1 MRKSVSSRRRLFIAL
16 LLTFA
21 IVGVF
26 VIRLVDIQVVRA
38 DQLNKDS
45 FNKRAIA
52 ITSYAARG
60 NIVDTKGA
68 VLAASVLRYDITA
81 SPRTIVQAL
90 DKGGFARKVNGK
102 KVVLSVL
109 DAAGEIAQL
118 TGQDQNTVYQALT
131 KDPKSDF
138 AYVAKGVDTATLR
151 AVRKLSIPGIWDQRH
166 PARTYPDGAVAGN
179 LVGFVG
185 TDGPQYGLE
194 KTEDTC
200 LASTNG
206 SSTYE
211 RGADGVRIPGSTVT
225 EREPVDGGT
234 LKLTIDRDLQ
244 WFVQQAIAEQAT
256 AIGAQSATA
265 IVYRIKDAHIMALAD
280 WPSVDPNNV
289 GATPIANLG
298 SLAFSAYY
306 EPGSTMKALSASM
319 LIDSGKATPTTQATV
334 PALWKTPQGGTVRDA
349 GNHAVQHLTLTGVL
363 QQSSNVGISMIGIN
377 VPPQQRYDYMT
388 KFGLGQIS
396 GVDFQGESNRGIP
409 PLKNWDDQRKYDML
423 FGQGVAVTA
432 VQLAGAYQAIANG
445 GVRLPLT
452 LVESCTKADG
462 TVVVPPAAAPVRVIS
477 EAASKTVVNMLESVV
492 TGGELHRAL
501 TIPGYR
507 VAAKSGTAEVAGPN
521 GAGYTGDR
529 IVSLS
534 GVAPAENPQ
543 YGVLVTYTK
552 PAIMKSSAA
561 AAPTFHKIMTQV
573 LKTYRVPPSTTPSTS
588 PPATW

>member
-1 MRKSVSSRRRLFIAL
+1 MRKSASSRRRLFLAL

-26 VIRLVDIQVVRA
+26 VVRLVDIQVVRA

-60 NIVDTKGA
+60 NIVDTNGS
-68 VLAASVLRYDITA
+68 VLAASVLRYDITV
-81 SPRTIVQAL
+81 SPRTVAQAL
-90 DKGGFARKVNGK
+90 AKGVFTSRVSGK
-102 KVVLSVL
+102 SVPLTVLE
-109 DAAGEIAQL
+109 AAGHIAKV
-118 TGQDQNTVYQALT
+118 TGQDQNTVYQAMT
-131 KDPKSDF
+131 TNPNSDF
-138 AYVAKGVDTATLR
+138 AYVAKGVDTAVLR
-151 AVRKLSIPGIWDQRH
+151 SVRKLSITGIWDQKH

-185 TDGPQYGLE
+185 TEGPQYGLE
-194 KTEDTC
+194 KIEDQC
-200 LASTNG
+200 LESKDG

-225 EREPVDGGT
+225 EKEAVNGGT

-244 WFVQQAIAEQAT
+244 WFVQQAIAEQGT
-256 AIGAQSATA
+256 ILGAQSATA
-265 IVYRIKDAHIMALAD
+265 IVYRVKDAHIMALAD

-289 GATPIANLG
+289 NATPIHNLG
-298 SLAFSAYY
+298 SLAFNAYY

-319 LIDSGKATPTTQATV
+319 LIDSGLATPATQATV
-334 PALWKTPQGGTVRDA
+334 PSLWKTPEGGTIRDA
-349 GNHAVQHLTLTGVL
+349 TNHATERLTLTGVL
-363 QQSSNVGISMIGIN
+363 QQSSNVGISMIGIR
-377 VPPQQRYDYMT
+377 VPEQQRFDYMT
-388 KFGLGQIS
+388 KFGLGQKS
-396 GVDFQGESNRGIP
+396 AVDFQGESARGIP
-409 PLKNWDDQRKYDML
+409 PVKNWDDQRKYDML
-423 FGQGVAVTA
+423 YGQGVAVTA

-452 LVESCTKADG
+452 LVESCTKPDG
-462 TVVVPPAAAPVRVIS
+462 TVSDLPSGAPVRVIS
-477 EAASKTVVNMLESVV
+477 EASAKTVVNMLESVV
-492 TGGELHRAL
+492 TGGELASAL
-501 TIPGYR
+501 QIPGYR

-521 GAGYTGDR
+521 GAGYTRDR

-534 GVAPAENPQ
+534 GLAPAEDPQ

-552 PAIMKSSAA
+552 PAIMKTSAA
-561 AAPTFHKIMTQV
+561 AAPTFQKIMTQV

-588 PPATW
+588 PPTTW

>member
-1 MRKSVSSRRRLFIAL
+1 MRKSASSRRRLFIAL

-60 NIVDTKGA
+60 NIVDTNGA
-68 VLAASVLRYDITA
+68 VLAASVLRHDITA
-81 SPRTIVQAL
+81 SPRNVH
-90 DKGGFARKVNGK
+90 DFARLVDGK
-102 KVVLSVL
+102 KVSVSVL
-109 DAAGEIAQL
+109 QAAGEIAAA
-118 TGQDQNTVYQALT
+118 TGRSQNEIFQALT
-131 KDPKSDF
+131 KDPKADF
-138 AYVAKGVDTATLR
+138 AYVVKGVDTTTLR
-151 AVRKLSIPGIWDQRH
+151 AVRKLSIPGIWDQKR

-194 KTEDTC
+194 KTEDKC
-200 LASTNG
+200 LASTDG

-211 RGADGVRIPGSTVT
+211 RGADGVRIPGSTVNDKVA
-225 EREPVDGGT
+225 VDGGT

-244 WFVQQAIAEQAT
+244 WFVQQAIAAQAT
-256 AIGAQSATA
+256 AIGAQSAMA
-265 IVYRIKDAHIMALAD
+265 IVYRVKDAHIMALAD
-280 WPSVDPNNV
+280 WPSVDPNDVN
-289 GATPIANLG
+289 ATPIANLG
-298 SLAFSAYY
+298 SFAFTAYY

-319 LIDSGKATPTTQATV
+319 LIDSGLANPTTPATV
-334 PALWKTPQGGTVRDA
+334 PSIWKTPEGGTIHDA
-349 GNHAVQHLTLTGVL
+349 TGHGVQHLTLTGVL
-363 QQSSNVGISMIGIN
+363 RQSSNIGISMIGIR
-377 VPPQQRYDYMT
+377 VPEQQRLDYMT
-388 KFGLGQIS
+388 KFGLGQKSAIS
-396 GVDFQGESNRGIP
+396 FQGESARGLP
-409 PLKNWDDQRKYDML
+409 PLKDWDDQRKYDML

-452 LVESCTKADG
+452 LVESCTKPDG
-462 TVVVPPAAAPVRVIS
+462 TVIQQRSAAPVRVIS
-477 EAASKTVVNMLESVV
+477 EASSKTVVNMLESVV
-492 TGGELHRAL
+492 TGGELGPVLR
-501 TIPGYR
+501 IPGYR
-507 VAAKSGTAEVAGPN
+507 VAAKSGTSEVAGAN
-521 GAGYTGDR
+521 GAGYSGDR

-534 GVAPAENPQ
+534 GLAPAEDPE

>member
-1 MRKSVSSRRRLFIAL
+1 MRKTGTSRRRLAIAL

-26 VIRLVDIQVVRA
+26 VVRLVDIQVVRA

-52 ITSYAARG
+52 VTNYAARG
-60 NIVDTKGA
+60 NIVDAKGT
-68 VLAASVLRYDITA
+68 VLAASVMRYDITA
-81 SPRTIVQAL
+81 SPRNVSEFQRTV
-90 DKGGFARKVNGK
+90 KGK
-102 KVVLSVL
+102 KVTVTVLQ
-109 DAAGEIAQL
+109 AAGEIAAV

-151 AVRKLSIPGIWDQRH
+151 AVRKLSIPGIWDQKH

-179 LVGFVG
+179 LIGFVG
-185 TDGPQYGLE
+185 TDGPQVGLE
-194 KTEDTC
+194 KTEDKC
-200 LASTNG
+200 LASTDG

-211 RGADGVRIPGSTVT
+211 RGADGVPIPGSTVT
-225 EREPVDGGT
+225 SKEAVNGGT
-234 LKLTIDRDLQ
+234 LKLTIDSDLQ

-265 IVYRIKDAHIMALAD
+265 IVVRVKDAHIMALAD

-289 GATPIANLG
+289 DGTPIANLG
-298 SLAFSAYY
+298 SLAFRAYY

-319 LIDSGKATPTTQATV
+319 LIDSGLATPTTQATV
-334 PALWKTPQGGTVRDA
+334 PSVWKTPEGSVIHDA
-349 GNHAVQHLTLTGVL
+349 GAHATERLTLTGVL
-363 QQSSNVGISMIGIN
+363 QQSSNVGISMIGIR
-377 VPPQQRYDYMT
+377 VPKQQRYDYME
-388 KFGLGQIS
+388 KFGLGQETAV
-396 GVDFQGESNRGIP
+396 GFQGESARGIP
-409 PLKNWDDQRKYDML
+409 PLKNWDDQKKYDML
-423 FGQGVAVTA
+423 YGQGVAVTA

-452 LVESCTKADG
+452 LVEGCTRPDG
-462 TVVVPPAAAPVRVIS
+462 TVTELPPTKGSRVIS
-477 EAASKTVVNMLESVV
+477 DASSKTVVNMLESVV
-492 TGGELHRAL
+492 TGGELGPAL
-501 TIPGYR
+501 RIPGYR
-507 VAAKSGTAEVAGPN
+507 VAAKSGTAQVAGPN
-521 GAGYTGDR
+521 GAGYTSDR
-529 IVSLS
+529 IVSLA
-534 GVAPAENPQ
+534 GIAPAENPQ
-543 YGVLVTYTK
+543 YVVLVTYTK

-561 AAPTFHKIMTQV
+561 AAPTFQKIMTQV